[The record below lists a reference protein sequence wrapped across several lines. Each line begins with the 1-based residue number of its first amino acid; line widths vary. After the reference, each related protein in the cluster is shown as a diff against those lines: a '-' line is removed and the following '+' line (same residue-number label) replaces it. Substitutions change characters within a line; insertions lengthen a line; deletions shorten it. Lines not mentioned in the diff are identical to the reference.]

1 MSSARTARRLNRILA
16 MVPWVLANPGA
27 TVTEVCERFGYQNR
41 RQLVDDLNLVFV
53 CGLPG
58 YGPGDLMVAYVDE
71 DEVVVEMAEY
81 FARPLRLSAPEALGL
96 LAAGR
101 AMLSSGLGSPELAA
115 AVMKL
120 EAVILPESDE
130 SVVVDLAEPPYVAVL
145 RKAAAEAQ
153 VVRIEYRAVSTGE
166 VTTRDVEPWMVFST
180 LGNWYVRG
188 HCRRARAERVFR
200 IDRIRAAAE
209 TGDRFDP
216 PEELPPPEVRYTPEE
231 DDVRATIRLRP
242 AARWVADYY
251 PVEIDA
257 DDGSE
262 MVVRFSASDPAVP
275 ARLLVRLGASAEL
288 VEGVAVARSASDL
301 RSRILARY
309 TR

>member
-101 AMLSSGLGSPELAA
+101 ALLSSGLGSPELEA
-115 AVMKL
+115 AVAKV
-120 EAVILPESDE
+120 EAVVLPDSDDR
-130 SVVVDLAEPPYVAVL
+130 VVVDLAEPPYVSLL
-145 RKAAAEAQ
+145 RRAAAEGM

-166 VTTRDVEPWMVFST
+166 GTTRDVEPWMVFST

-188 HCRRARAERVFR
+188 HCRRADAERVFR
-200 IDRIRAAAE
+200 VDRIRFAEE
-209 TGDRFDP
+209 TGDHFEP
-216 PEELPPPEVRYTPEE
+216 PAELPPPEVRYTPEE
-231 DDVRATIRLRP
+231 GDVRATIRLGP

-251 PVEIDA
+251 PVEIEA
-257 DDGSE
+257 DDGVE
-262 MVVRFSASDPAVP
+262 MVIRFSASDPAVP
-275 ARLLVRLGASAEL
+275 ARLLVRLGAAAEL
-288 VEGVAVARSASDL
+288 VEGAEVARSAADL
-301 RSRILARY
+301 RARILARY

>member
-101 AMLSSGLGSPELAA
+101 ALLSSGLGSPELEA
-115 AVMKL
+115 AVAKV
-120 EAVILPESDE
+120 EAVVLPESDDR
-130 SVVVDLAEPPYVAVL
+130 VVVDLAEPPYVSRL
-145 RKAAAEAQ
+145 RRAAAEGR

-166 VTTRDVEPWMVFST
+166 VTTRNVEPWMVFST

-188 HCRRARAERVFR
+188 HCRRADAERVFR
-200 IDRIRAAAE
+200 VDRIRFAEE
-209 TGDRFDP
+209 TGDHFEP
-216 PEELPPPEVRYTPEE
+216 PAELPPPEVRYTPEE
-231 DDVRATIRLRP
+231 DDVRATIRLRA

-251 PVEIDA
+251 PVEIEA
-257 DDGSE
+257 DDGVE

-275 ARLLVRLGASAEL
+275 ARLLVRLGAAAEL
-288 VEGVAVARSASDL
+288 VEGAEVARSAADL
-301 RSRILARY
+301 RARILARY

>member
-27 TVTEVCERFGYQNR
+27 TVDEVCQRFGYR
-41 RQLVDDLNLVFV
+41 RRRELVDDLNLVFV

-96 LAAGR
+96 LASGR
-101 AMLSSGLGSPELAA
+101 ALLSSGLGTPELAS
-115 AVMKL
+115 AVAKL
-120 EAVILPESDE
+120 EAVVLPERYE
-130 SVVVDLAEPPYVAVL
+130 SVVVDLAEPQFVAVL
-145 RKAAAEAQ
+145 RQAAAEHR

-188 HCRRARAERVFR
+188 HCRRAGAERVFR
-200 IDRIRAAAE
+200 IDRIRSAATSDE
-209 TGDRFDP
+209 RFEP
-216 PEELPPPEVRYTPEE
+216 PGELPAPEVRYTPEVG
-231 DDVRATIRLRP
+231 DVRATIRLHP

-251 PVEIDA
+251 PVEIESDN
-257 DDGSE
+257 GSD
-262 MVVRFSASDPAVP
+262 MVIQFSASDPAVP
-275 ARLLVRLGASAEL
+275 ARLLVRLGSSAEL
-288 VEGVAVARSASDL
+288 VNGPEVADAVDDL

-309 TR
+309 TS

>member
-41 RQLVDDLNLVFV
+41 RQLVDDLNLMFV

-71 DEVVVEMAEY
+71 EEVVVEMAEY

-101 AMLSSGLGSPELAA
+101 ALLSSGLGSPELAA
-115 AVMKL
+115 AVVKL
-120 EAVILPESDE
+120 EAVVLPESDE
-130 SVVVDLAEPPYVAVL
+130 RVVVDLAEPPYASLL
-145 RKAAAEAQ
+145 RRAAAAGR
-153 VVRIEYRAVSTGE
+153 VVHIEYRAVATGD

-188 HCRRARAERVFR
+188 HCRRADAERVFR
-200 IDRIRAAAE
+200 VDRIRLAE
-209 TGDRFDP
+209 ESGDEFEP
-216 PEELPPPEVRYTPEE
+216 PRELPPPEVRYTPEE

-242 AARWVADYY
+242 SARWVADYY
-251 PVEIDA
+251 PVEVEA
-257 DDGSE
+257 DDGVE
-262 MVVRFSASDPAVP
+262 MVVRFSASDPALP
-275 ARLLVRLGASAEL
+275 ARLLVRLGAAAEL
-288 VEGVAVARSASDL
+288 VEGDEVARSAADL

>member
-41 RQLVDDLNLVFV
+41 GQLVDDLNLVFV

-58 YGPGDLMVAYVDE
+58 YGPGDLMVAYIDE

-81 FARPLRLSAPEALGL
+81 FSRPLRLSAPEALGL

-101 AMLSSGLGSPELAA
+101 ALLSSGLGSPELEA
-115 AVMKL
+115 AVAKV
-120 EAVILPESDE
+120 EAVVLPESDDRI
-130 SVVVDLAEPPYVAVL
+130 VVDLAEPPFVSLLRRAAVAGL
-145 RKAAAEAQ
+145 

-188 HCRRARAERVFR
+188 HCRRADAERVFR
-200 IDRIRAAAE
+200 IDRIRSAEE
-209 TGDRFDP
+209 TGDRFEP
-216 PEELPPPEVRYTPEE
+216 PDELPPPEVRYTPEE

-242 AARWVADYY
+242 TARWVADYY
-251 PVEIDA
+251 PVEIEA
-257 DDGSE
+257 DDGVE

-288 VEGVAVARSASDL
+288 VEGTEVARSAADL
-301 RSRILARY
+301 RARILARY